1 MSGKWSHVNLRMDTK
16 KMCSKEIGLCAH
28 TLFSIPGS
36 IGIIIGGMIGR
47 VYIAFD
53 AHENLQFEGI

>member
-1 MSGKWSHVNLRMDTK
+1 
-16 KMCSKEIGLCAH
+16 MCSKEIGLCAR

-53 AHENLQFEGI
+53 AHENLQFEII